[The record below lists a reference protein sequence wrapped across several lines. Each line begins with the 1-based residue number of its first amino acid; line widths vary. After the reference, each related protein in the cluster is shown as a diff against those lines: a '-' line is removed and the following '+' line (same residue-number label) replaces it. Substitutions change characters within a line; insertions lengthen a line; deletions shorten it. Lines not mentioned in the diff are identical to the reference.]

1 MADYYGMKDKMRRS
15 AQDEQAAR
23 FRATTGNDPYAA
35 EIIAAESRVPAPPRS
50 AAPRA
55 PQANVRGV
63 PEGMTAEYYAP
74 ETPSA
79 VTSLADEF
87 ALRARAAHDKLSRA
101 ETTAKRQ
108 AQDVKKFYQTA
119 GTALGTAVGG
129 GLGGPVGAMVGA
141 PLGMAAGGITGDIA
155 SKEEPPEY
163 ADAGAEVLAS
173 NRAIIEA
180 LRAGK
185 LSQEELDAALKRQG
199 LVWDTKSKSRF
210 GAPLRQEK

>member
-23 FRATTGNDPYAA
+23 FMATTGNDPYAA
-35 EIIAAESRVPAPPRS
+35 EIIAAESRVPAPPRA
-50 AAPRA
+50 AAPSA

-74 ETPSA
+74 ATPSA
-79 VTSLADEF
+79 ASPADEF
-87 ALRARAAHDKLSRA
+87 AARVRMAYDKLSRA
-101 ETTAKRQ
+101 EGATKRQ
-108 AQDVKKFYQTA
+108 AQDVKEFYTTA

-129 GLGGPVGAMVGA
+129 GLGGPIGAVVGA

-163 ADAGAEVLAS
+163 MDAGADFLAA
-173 NRAIIEA
+173 NQAIADA
-180 LRAGK
+180 LRAGTF
-185 LSQEELDAALKRQG
+185 SREELDAALKRLG
-199 LVWDTKSKSRF
+199 LVYNTKSKSRF
-210 GAPLRQEK
+210 AAPNPKEK

>member
-23 FRATTGNDPYAA
+23 FMATTGNDPYAA
-35 EIIAAESRVPAPPRS
+35 EIIAAESRVPAPSRA
-50 AAPRA
+50 AAPSA

-74 ETPSA
+74 ETPST
-79 VTSLADEF
+79 TSPADEF
-87 ALRARAAHDKLSRA
+87 AARARMAYDKLSRA
-101 ETTAKRQ
+101 EGSAKRQ
-108 AQDVKKFYQTA
+108 AQDVRKFYQTA

-129 GLGGPVGAMVGA
+129 GLGGPVGAMVGS
-141 PLGMAAGGITGDIA
+141 PLGMGAGGIIGDIA

-173 NRAIIEA
+173 NRAIAEA

-210 GAPLRQEK
+210 GAPRRQEK